1 LKREGKLALETE
13 HRQVKYLN
21 NVLEADHGKL
31 KLLIKPVRGFKSMP
45 TAYATIKGFEV
56 MRALRKGQARAWCLQ
71 PGIRRGAS
79 DRKSI
84 WHWPLGHDRGHGR
97 AQSAF
102 CQCCLIPRR
111 GDAARPS
118 PMFATEPFEG
128 LRAISFGDA
137 GVADQHGSQTKV

>member
-1 LKREGKLALETE
+1 MPSEGLGEANETQHRQGPSYGVAIAELKREGKLALETE

-71 PGIRRGAS
+71 PGIRGEVRL
-79 DRKSI
+79 I
-84 WHWPLGHDRGHGR
+84 ER
-97 AQSAF
+97 AFGIGPSVMTEAMDVLNQHFAN
-102 CQCCLIPRR
+102 
-111 GDAARPS
+111 AA
-118 PMFATEPFEG
+118 
-128 LRAISFGDA
+128 
-137 GVADQHGSQTKV
+137 